1 MYQTGELVVY
11 GVHGVC
17 RVVDREDRMI
27 NKKPMVYLVLEPV
40 GQDGATYFV
49 PMHNAAAMS
58 KIKTIVSKE
67 ELSDLLNSGKNES
80 KSWIQDENLRKQTY
94 RELISSGDRAG
105 LIRMVRNL
113 YLHKAVQ
120 SALGRKVHLCDENFL
135 HDAEKLLIG
144 EIAVVLDMDKEAA
157 KVYLRNK
164 LKEDA

>member
-17 RVVDREDRMI
+17 RIADREESIID
-27 NKKPMVYLVLEPV
+27 KKPVVYLVLEPV
-40 GQDGATYFV
+40 GQDGAKYYV
-49 PMHNAAAMS
+49 PMHNASAMS
-58 KIKTIVSKE
+58 KVKKLVSKE
-67 ELSDLLNSGKNES
+67 ELFSLLDSGKNENE
-80 KSWIQDENLRKQTY
+80 SWIQDENLRKQTY
-94 RELISSGDRAG
+94 RELIGTGDRAR

-113 YLHKAVQ
+113 HRHKAVQ

-144 EIAVVLDMDKEAA
+144 EIAVVLDMDREAA
-157 KVYLRNK
+157 KIYLRDK